1 MLFNIHFQ
9 KWSKV
14 TVEENEAYETS
25 SIWNIKFIR
34 RENSQCL
41 SPLFVFYFLSNYDGL
56 RTKLPCL
63 IDNLC
68 DSYSKK
74 LEIIKRGQNYSI
86 YQVSC
91 FINKSL
97 HVASCSTSSSRQGF
111 WHGKL
116 RFKKSHWSK
125 TPPIY
130 YPSPLGLPKI
140 QRRPRR
146 PLDHLQYPKCIQ
158 KHSRL
163 SQQ

>member
-1 MLFNIHFQ
+1 MINIVSFRIFINLTFRMLFNIHFQ

-125 TPPIY
+125 TI
-130 YPSPLGLPKI
+130 K
-140 QRRPRR
+140 R
-146 PLDHLQYPKCIQ
+146 PL
-158 KHSRL
+158 SG
-163 SQQ
+163 SQNYKDAPGVH